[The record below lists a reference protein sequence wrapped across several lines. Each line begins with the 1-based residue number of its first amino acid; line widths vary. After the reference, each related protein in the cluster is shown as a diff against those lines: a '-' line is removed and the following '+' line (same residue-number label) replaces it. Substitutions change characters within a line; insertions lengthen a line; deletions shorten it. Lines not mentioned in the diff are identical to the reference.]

1 MAHSAAQMFA
11 IKQNSCVN
19 PLFFVAKTSSSD
31 LTRKTQ
37 ALNAIT
43 GRRQFQ
49 LKPKKPNKTFLENN
63 LLCSFNRK
71 LWMETWLVWQWAWD
85 VMGGHTRRD
94 TGHRDTP
101 QTQISLLRAGPP
113 WFIHR
118 YRSTLICS
126 DRKPCQDSRTKSLYF
141 LSLCIFQPAAVLCS
155 ALTDRIER

>member
-19 PLFFVAKTSSSD
+19 PLFFVAKSSSSD
-31 LTRKTQ
+31 LTRKTP

-43 GRRQFQ
+43 GPRQI
-49 LKPKKPNKTFLENN
+49 PIKTQQDIPRKY

-94 TGHRDTP
+94 MGHCDTP

-113 WFIHR
+113 WFIYSPISINHNLF
-118 YRSTLICS
+118 RSKTL
-126 DRKPCQDSRTKSLYF
+126 SRFLDLYF

-155 ALTDRIER
+155 VLTDRIER